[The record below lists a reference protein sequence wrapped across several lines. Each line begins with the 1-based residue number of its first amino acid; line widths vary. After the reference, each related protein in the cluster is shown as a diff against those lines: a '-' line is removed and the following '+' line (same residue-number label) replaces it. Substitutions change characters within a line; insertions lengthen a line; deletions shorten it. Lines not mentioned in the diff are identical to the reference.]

1 MRGKKNQY
9 FAEVSKRKYSRWS
22 TSFDWTHSPRY
33 SGKILHLL
41 IKFFIFGYREKAKI
55 NHNFILEIS
64 LVLIYL
70 KHENLI
76 NQLPI
81 AMINVR
87 ITSARLNNLCYS
99 LGEGKTTA
107 RRTFLVWSYWCDPLA
122 LFLPP
127 NSPVQSDP
135 YQFDSSA
142 SIPQAQ
148 SMDLTL
154 HSFKSG
160 PALLKKKQL
169 HQALDMFFFFFYKK
183 KYYNNH
189 LQ

>member
-1 MRGKKNQY
+1 
-9 FAEVSKRKYSRWS
+9 
-22 TSFDWTHSPRY
+22 
-33 SGKILHLL
+33 
-41 IKFFIFGYREKAKI
+41 
-55 NHNFILEIS
+55 
-64 LVLIYL
+64 
-70 KHENLI
+70 
-76 NQLPI
+76 
-81 AMINVR
+81 MINVR

-160 PALLKKKQL
+160 PALLKKKQS
-169 HQALDMFFFFFYKK
+169 HQALDMFFFIKRNITITICSNRGISKGNVNFLSHVK
-183 KYYNNH
+183 
-189 LQ
+189 

>member
-1 MRGKKNQY
+1 
-9 FAEVSKRKYSRWS
+9 
-22 TSFDWTHSPRY
+22 
-33 SGKILHLL
+33 
-41 IKFFIFGYREKAKI
+41 
-55 NHNFILEIS
+55 
-64 LVLIYL
+64 
-70 KHENLI
+70 
-76 NQLPI
+76 
-81 AMINVR
+81 MINVR

-160 PALLKKKQL
+160 PALLIKK
-169 HQALDMFFFFFYKK
+169 AITPSFRYVFFFFIKRNITITICSNRGISKGNVNFLSQVK
-183 KYYNNH
+183 
-189 LQ
+189 